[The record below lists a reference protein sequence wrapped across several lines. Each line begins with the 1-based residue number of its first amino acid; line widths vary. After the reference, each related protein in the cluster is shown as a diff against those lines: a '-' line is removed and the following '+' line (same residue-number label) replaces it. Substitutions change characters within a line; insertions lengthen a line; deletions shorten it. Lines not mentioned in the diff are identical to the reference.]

1 MNMQTSNVMAPPAP
15 KTLAQMKLP
24 LAMMRDI
31 LLKTMFRRNETLV
44 TELAKTICLPVPV
57 VQELVDLARSQL
69 LLEATGTMSAGSG
82 NEMGYQLTDAGKAR
96 SLDALVP
103 RAIEYSGQVITVYDP
118 IVHSAAEEQSDD
130 PNALRR
136 TSGRY
141 DTRYVRCERPTVIT
155 GGELSLS
162 MLDLVYNKTA
172 RTYQAP
178 LQLKSTGGIFI
189 VDDLG
194 RQAEP
199 PQALVNRWIVPLEEN
214 KDILALQSGEKFEVP
229 FDTLVIFSTNF
240 HPNEI
245 FDRAAL
251 RRIFY
256 KIKIDGPNQEDF
268 LKIFAMMARK
278 RKMPLDEAALI
289 HLLNNRYPEIDNVY
303 ANYQPIFLIDQMI
316 AICEFEAIGVAGCGR
331 MGLPMLQN
339 LQAAGFNARGF
350 DVCDVGVGTDPDAF
364 ADGLTTLITVV
375 RDADE
380 TDALLFDVQRLAH
393 APSLHTIIISSTLS
407 PNFVKGL
414 RNRVPPHIRL
424 IDAPMSGAQ
433 LLTLINASS
442 GQNWLASGFDEI
454 EFARDGFADDNS
466 IGILFKDVAAALDIA
481 PDGADTDLPNTVQ
494 QAIKSLKPRA

>member
-15 KTLAQMKLP
+15 KSLEQMQLP
-24 LAMMRDI
+24 TAMMRDI
-31 LLKTMFRRNETLV
+31 LLKTMFRMNQTLA
-44 TELAKTICLPVPV
+44 TELSKTICLPIPV
-57 VQELVDLARSQL
+57 VQELLDMARGQL
-69 LLEATGTMSAGSG
+69 LLEATGTMSASSG
-82 NEMGYQLTDAGKAR
+82 NEMGFQLTDAGKAR
-96 SLDALVP
+96 ALDALSQSEYFGAMPVPLDVYREQIKRQSIRNIQVTRDQLTTAMGHLILPDDLLDNLGPAVGAGRSILMYGPPGNGKSSISNGIRDALGDKIYVP

-118 IVHSAAEEQSDD
+118 IVHSAAEEQEDD
-130 PNALRR
+130 PNSLRR
-136 TSGRY
+136 AAGRY
-141 DTRYVRCERPTVIT
+141 DTRYVKCERPTVIT

-162 MLDLVYNKTA
+162 MLDLVYNETA

-278 RKMPLDEAALI
+278 RKMPLDEASLI
-289 HLLNNRYPEIDNVY
+289 HLLNNRYPEIENVY

-316 AICEFEAIGVAGCGR
+316 AICEFEGIPYQ
-331 MGLPMLQN
+331 MTPE
-339 LQAAGFNARGF
+339 
-350 DVCDVGVGTDPDAF
+350 
-364 ADGLTTLITVV
+364 LID
-375 RDADE
+375 RAW
-380 TDALLFDVQRLAH
+380 L
-393 APSLHTIIISSTLS
+393 
-407 PNFVKGL
+407 NMFVKEE
-414 RNRVPPHIRL
+414 NIVH
-424 IDAPMSGAQ
+424 
-433 LLTLINASS
+433 
-442 GQNWLASGFDEI
+442 
-454 EFARDGFADDNS
+454 
-466 IGILFKDVAAALDIA
+466 
-481 PDGADTDLPNTVQ
+481 
-494 QAIKSLKPRA
+494 